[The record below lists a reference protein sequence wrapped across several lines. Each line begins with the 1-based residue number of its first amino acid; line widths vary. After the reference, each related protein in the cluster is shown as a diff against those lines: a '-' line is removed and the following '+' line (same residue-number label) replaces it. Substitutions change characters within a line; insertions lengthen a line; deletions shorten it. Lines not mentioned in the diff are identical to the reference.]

1 MRTIAVDSELLVLL
15 IVGTASRSYISKHK
29 RLGAYSAADF
39 DLLIELLSEYSDVI
53 VMPNKLTEA
62 SNLLGQVS
70 EPIRTRIFETF
81 RAFIGVSTE
90 ESLGSKAVSGH
101 DQFVRL
107 GLTDAALM
115 TATREQHVLLT
126 ADFDLYWAS
135 ARAEQAVINFNHYRE
150 ARGLV

>member
-15 IVGTASRSYISKHK
+15 IVGTASRSYIQKHK
-29 RLGAYSAADF
+29 RLGAYSVADF

-53 VMPNKLTEA
+53 VMPNTLTEA

-81 RAFIGVSTE
+81 QAFIGVSTE
-90 ESLGSKAVSGH
+90 ESLRSKAVSEH

-115 TATREQHVLLT
+115 TATHEQHVLLT

-135 ARAEQAVINFNHYRE
+135 ARAEHKVINFNHHRE
-150 ARGLV
+150 ARGVL